1 MSDPFA
7 KTRYRVAQHWRFRN
21 DTPEASDV
29 LVILGVEDHPTQG
42 ILCDVHVEYDPPF
55 QTTPSS
61 YIGGGEYC
69 VTQAALDR
77 SVTELVAA
85 KGPIPRHYGT
95 TGEFRL
101 GPDFWQRN
109 PHPCGDKRTVGELV
123 REQTERYRR
132 QRDELAARPP
142 QPEPPVESL
151 GLWSLIACEHLER
164 LRQLLESHPSLASD
178 PLPRD
183 ESDEYCYD
191 GEEYEG
197 CTPLMLAAQLGHL
210 AVAELLLECAA
221 DPKQANAR
229 GDTALHFAGRS
240 SSRSDGPAEVAR
252 LLCERGADP
261 NARNAAGKTL
271 ICSDCMTDVAAV
283 LIEFGATPTLNHAIR
298 LRMLDWV
305 RRELRDN
312 PNAVRDAPSP
322 DGIIDDLGDLIRDEA
337 ERRHGREARLRR
349 GETPADGEDGWPD
362 RMAHYDMMAYPL
374 ARDGSPVG
382 KGKLGVWRRHAA
394 IERAVFEEYR
404 DLLDAARARGADPNA
419 GTALFMAV
427 QMFDTSLAEW
437 LLTNGADPNRD
448 VKRGVATYLT
458 DLARTRRMVKLLHRF
473 GAQDNP
479 YTRELDR
486 WDEQMKRLTDRLRDQ
501 FD

>member
-7 KTRYRVAQHWRFRN
+7 KTRYRVAQHWRFRS
-21 DTPEASDV
+21 DTPEARDV

-42 ILCDVHVEYDPPF
+42 IICDVHVEYDPPF
-55 QTTPSS
+55 QTGPGS
-61 YIGGGEYC
+61 YIGGGQFC

-109 PHPCGDKRTVGELV
+109 PHPRAEERTVGELV
-123 REQTERYRR
+123 REQTERQRR
-132 QRDELAARPP
+132 MRDELAARPP
-142 QPEPPVESL
+142 RQDPPVASL
-151 GLWSLIACEHLER
+151 GLWSLIACEEVER
-164 LRQLLESHPSLASD
+164 LRQLLEQHPSLASD

-197 CTPLMLAAQLGHL
+197 CTPLMLAAELGHVG
-210 AVAELLLECAA
+210 VAELLLEFGT

-240 SSRSDGPAEVAR
+240 SSRSDGPARVAR

-261 NARNAAGKTL
+261 SARNAAGKAPTD
-271 ICSDCMTDVAAV
+271 SGCMTDVAAV
-283 LIEFGATPTLNHAIR
+283 LIEFGATPTLSHAIR
-298 LRMLDWV
+298 LRMLDWA

-312 PNAVRDAPSP
+312 PNAVRDAPCP
-322 DGIIDDLGDLIRDEA
+322 AGIIDDLGDLIRDEA

-349 GETPADGEDGWPD
+349 GETPADSEDGWPD
-362 RMAHYDMMAYPL
+362 RMAYHNMMAYPL
-374 ARDGSPVG
+374 ANDGSPVG
-382 KGKLGVWRRHAA
+382 RGKLAVWRRHAA
-394 IERAVFEEYR
+394 IERAVFDEHR
-404 DLLDAARARGADPNA
+404 DLLDAARTRGADPN
-419 GTALFMAV
+419 GLSALFMAV

-437 LLTNGADPNRD
+437 LLTSGADPNRD
-448 VKRGVATYLT
+448 VKRGIAHYMT

-473 GAQDNP
+473 GARDNP
-479 YTRELDR
+479 YTRDADP
-486 WDEQMKRLTDRLRDQ
+486 WDEQMKRLTDRLKDQ
-501 FD
+501 FG